1 MGFQDNDFCQ
11 KLMKVLTFDKESI
24 TPDPDL
30 IHALLRMSCSSNIH
44 VSHVNPYKHTVFS
57 ETFVPKGGHSDPPC

>member
-24 TPDPDL
+24 TPDSDL
-30 IHALLRMSCSSNIH
+30 IHALLRMSCLSNIH
-44 VSHVNPYKHTVFS
+44 VSHVNP
-57 ETFVPKGGHSDPPC
+57 